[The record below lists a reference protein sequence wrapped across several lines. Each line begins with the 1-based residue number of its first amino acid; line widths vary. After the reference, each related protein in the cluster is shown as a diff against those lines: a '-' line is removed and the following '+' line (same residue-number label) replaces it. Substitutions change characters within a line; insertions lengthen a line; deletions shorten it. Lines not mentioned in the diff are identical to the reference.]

1 MTFNSTRANVLPAR
15 EEVAAMVRRPELL
28 HALLEERFPEM
39 SGHWGWVSLYASL
52 ISSRLGLSG
61 EEAGLVATA
70 AGLMDLGMLWMED
83 SARLDGGEPTERV
96 RESIRRH
103 PLEGERA
110 LASVVEDRRIL
121 PMIRH
126 HHEWWNGQGYPDGL
140 EGKAIPLGARVIAVA
155 DAFTAM
161 LSPRP
166 WRPPCSLDDVLREIM
181 RSRGSQFDP
190 AAADAFLDLA
200 DERFGLP
207 EGDSKSGGCP
217 LRTQAVAYLSPQG
230 EARGG
235 RGLLDNPDWRE
246 RVELIELLWDLNG
259 VRRNR
264 AFNPPMQR
272 STGR

>member
-1 MTFNSTRANVLPAR
+1 MTFNSTRAKVLPAR
-15 EEVAAMVRRPELL
+15 EEIAAMVRRPELL

-52 ISSRLGLSG
+52 ISSRMGLSG

-96 RESIRRH
+96 REAIRCH
-103 PLEGERA
+103 PLEGEKA
-110 LASVVEDRRIL
+110 LAPVVEDQRIL
-121 PMIRH
+121 PMVRH
-126 HHEWWNGQGYPDGL
+126 HHEWWDGRGYPDGL
-140 EGKAIPLGARVIAVA
+140 AGDAIPLGARIIAVA

-181 RSRGSQFDP
+181 RSRGSQFDR
-190 AAADAFLDLA
+190 AVADAFLDLA

-207 EGDSKSGGCP
+207 EEGPEGERCP
-217 LRTQAVAYLSPQG
+217 HRNQAVAYLSPQG
-230 EARGG
+230 KAPGG
-235 RGLLDNPDWRE
+235 GFWRT
-246 RVELIELLWDLNG
+246 R
-259 VRRNR
+259 
-264 AFNPPMQR
+264 
-272 STGR
+272 TGGSAWS